1 VQTFVG
7 WGQSMDPLA
16 ARRSAGSAKVRA
28 GPEEASL
35 GEPRKREG
43 SNEGVSV
50 DESAKLRGGSNEEAS
65 VDDSAK
71 LLAGS
76 NEEASAG
83 ESANLVAGSNEEA
96 SVDESAKFRAG
107 SNEEPPHAATAY
119 R

>member
-1 VQTFVG
+1 
-7 WGQSMDPLA
+7 MDPLA

-43 SNEGVSV
+43 SSEGVSV
-50 DESAKLRGGSNEEAS
+50 DESAKLRR
-65 VDDSAK
+65 
-71 LLAGS
+71 GS

>member
-1 VQTFVG
+1 MQTFVG

-65 VDDSAK
+65 
-71 LLAGS
+71 
-76 NEEASAG
+76 AG

-96 SVDESAKFRAG
+96 SVDESAKFQAV
-107 SNEEPPHAATAY
+107 SNEEPPHAATAH